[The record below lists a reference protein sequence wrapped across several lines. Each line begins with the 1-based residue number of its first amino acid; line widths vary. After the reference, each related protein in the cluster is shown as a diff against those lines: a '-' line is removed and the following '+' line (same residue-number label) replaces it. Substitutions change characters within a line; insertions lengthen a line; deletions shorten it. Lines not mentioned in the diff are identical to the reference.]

1 MIGQEKHG
9 HAALALILVEYLRV
23 TAMEMMNALIT
34 LCVEIIIVL
43 IPFRLMLTVALNLK
57 STYLFTDFLDVLQ
70 IIKLLCFMYYKH

>member
-34 LCVEIIIVL
+34 LCVDLITAIIFFHLMQTVVL
-43 IPFRLMLTVALNLK
+43 SLK
-57 STYLFTDFLDVLQ
+57 S
-70 IIKLLCFMYYKH
+70 KLLS